1 MLFDPR
7 WMNVETQ
14 RMTCALPPETQ
25 DMKKK
30 MLKGF
35 LLVIDCKNF
44 DTWPVGMVARCRTL
58 TSKRGLECGKV
69 YTRTP
74 TFPATL
80 KVKFDTSDF
89 LFGQSF

>member
-58 TSKRGLECGKV
+58 TNKRRLGCGKV

-74 TFPATL
+74 TFPAIFEGET
-80 KVKFDTSDF
+80 
-89 LFGQSF
+89 